1 LNRYPKLRSVLY
13 YGLKNFD
20 NVAVEWVPGA
30 APTAY
35 FYDGSGIEV
44 SQSELGDRTL
54 TELMDIFKEKGFEP
68 HVTTNPYSADPEATR
83 EYGGHTYHFFS
94 AENPLSIAEDQ
105 ARKLG
110 GYIATI
116 TSALE
121 HAFLGESLNE
131 LKINKAW
138 LGAGDHEEEGEWKY
152 SGGSEKDTLFFS
164 SKPDSG
170 ISGYSN
176 WFGGEPNDADSEDC
190 STFFPDGWNDVSCLT
205 EKAPLV
211 VEVGNEPLV
220 EPLAPPTR
228 STEPIPVEET
238 KSDL

>member
-35 FYDGSGIEV
+35 FYDGSGTEV

-54 TELMDIFKEKGFEP
+54 AEILDIFKEKGFVP
-68 HVTTNPYSADPEATR
+68 HVTTNPYSDDPELTR

-138 LGAGDHEEEGEWKY
+138 LGAVDHDEEGEWKY
-152 SGGSEKDTLFFS
+152 SGGPEKDSVFFS
-164 SKPDSG
+164 SRPDSG

-190 STFFPDGWNDVSCLT
+190 STFFS
-205 EKAPLV
+205 
-211 VEVGNEPLV
+211 
-220 EPLAPPTR
+220 
-228 STEPIPVEET
+228 
-238 KSDL
+238 

>member
-13 YGLKNFD
+13 YGLKQFD

-35 FYDGSGIEV
+35 FYDGAGTEV
-44 SQSELGDRTL
+44 SKSELGDRSL
-54 TELMDIFKEKGFEP
+54 TEIMDLFTEKGFEP
-68 HVTTNPYSADPEATR
+68 KVTINTYPTAPEATK
-83 EYGGHTYHFFS
+83 EYGGHTYHFFGVENPFHS
-94 AENPLSIAEDQ
+94 AEEH
-105 ARKLG
+105 ARTLG

-121 HAFLGESLNE
+121 QTFLGNSLNE

-138 LGAGDHEEEGEWKY
+138 LGAIDTVEEGQWQY
-152 SGGSEKDTLFFS
+152 SGGPEKDKVFHST
-164 SKPDSG
+164 KPESG
-170 ISGYSN
+170 IPGYTN

-190 STFFPDGWNDVSCLT
+190 STFFPDGWNDVSCIT

-220 EPLAPPTR
+220 ELLAPPTH
-228 STEPIPVEET
+228 STEPVPIEET

>member
-54 TELMDIFKEKGFEP
+54 TEIMDIFKEKGFEP
-68 HVTTNPYSADPEATR
+68 RVTINPYSTEPEATR

-121 HAFLGESLNE
+121 HAFLGDALNE

-138 LGAGDHEEEGEWKY
+138 MGAVDKDEEGEWKY
-152 SGGSEKDTLFFS
+152 SAGPEKDTVFYS
-164 SKPDSG
+164 GKPDSG

-176 WFGGEPNDADSEDC
+176 WFAGEPNDADSEDC
-190 STFFPDGWNDVSCLT
+190 STFFPDGWNDVGCDT

-220 EPLAPPTR
+220 EPLAPPTH
-228 STEPIPVEET
+228 STEPIPAEEA

>member
-1 LNRYPKLRSVLY
+1 LNRYPKLRSVLH

-20 NVAVEWVPGA
+20 NIAVEWVPGA
-30 APTAY
+30 APAAY
-35 FYDGSGIEV
+35 FYDGSGTEV
-44 SQSELGDRTL
+44 WQQELGDRSL
-54 TELMDIFKEKGFEP
+54 SELMDLFKEKGFEP
-68 HVTTNPYSADPEATR
+68 HVPINPYSTEPESTR

-94 AENPLSIAEDQ
+94 AENPLSIAEEQ

-121 HAFLGESLNE
+121 HAFLGDSLNE

-138 LGAGDHEEEGEWKY
+138 LGAGDQDEEGEWKY
-152 SGGSEKDTLFFS
+152 STGPEKDTVFFS
-164 SKPDSG
+164 SKPDSA
-170 ISGYSN
+170 ITGYTK
-176 WFGGEPNDADSEDC
+176 WFEGEPNDADSEDC
-190 STFFPDGWNDVSCLT
+190 STFFPDGWNDVSCDT

-220 EPLAPPTR
+220 EPLAPPTH
-228 STEPIPVEET
+228 STEPIPVEEA

>member
-35 FYDGSGIEV
+35 FYDGSGTEV

-54 TELMDIFKEKGFEP
+54 TELIDLFKEKGFEP
-68 HVTTNPYSADPEATR
+68 HVAQNTYPTDPEATR

-94 AENPLSIAEDQ
+94 AENPFSVAEEY
-105 ARKLG
+105 ARSLG

-116 TSALE
+116 TSQLE
-121 HAFLGESLNE
+121 HAFLGNSLNE

-138 LGAGDHEEEGEWKY
+138 LGASDKDEEGEWKY
-152 SGGSEKDTLFFS
+152 SGGHEKDTLFYS
-164 SKPDSG
+164 KKPDSEV
-170 ISGYSN
+170 SGYSN

-190 STFFPDGWNDVSCLT
+190 STFFPDGWNDVSCFN

-220 EPLAPPTR
+220 EPLAPPTH
-228 STEPIPVEET
+228 STEPVTPEET
-238 KSDL
+238 KPDL

>member
-35 FYDGSGIEV
+35 FYDGSGAEV
-44 SQSELGDRTL
+44 SQTELGDRSL
-54 TELMDIFKEKGFEP
+54 SELLDLFKEKAFEP
-68 HVTTNPYSADPEATR
+68 HVAINPYSTDPEATR

-94 AENPLSIAEDQ
+94 AENPLSIAEEQ

-121 HAFLGESLNE
+121 HAFLGDSLNE

-138 LGAGDHEEEGEWKY
+138 MGAGDHDEEGEWKY
-152 SGGSEKDTLFFS
+152 SGGPEKDTNFYS
-164 SKPDSG
+164 SKPDSANTA
-170 ISGYSN
+170 YN
-176 WFGGEPNDADSEDC
+176 KWFGGEPNDADGEDC

-220 EPLAPPTR
+220 EPLAPPTH
-228 STEPIPVEET
+228 STEPIPVEEA